1 MKLYI
6 IKNIFIYRTIT
17 AFKWALVCYWKL
29 SLLGKKKVIE
39 RMNGVNFKR
48 EYMIEVF
55 DDNFVY
61 ANSLLISRNSL
72 YLYIIPANSDACK

>member
-1 MKLYI
+1 MSFGLLLKI
-6 IKNIFIYRTIT
+6 IPT
-17 AFKWALVCYWKL
+17 WE
-29 SLLGKKKVIE
+29 KKVIE

-72 YLYIIPANSDACK
+72 YIIPANSDACK

>member
-1 MKLYI
+1 
-6 IKNIFIYRTIT
+6 
-17 AFKWALVCYWKL
+17 
-29 SLLGKKKVIE
+29 
-39 RMNGVNFKR
+39 MNGVNFKR